1 MRGMIANTSVGSI
14 DTTTRRRIMTVLF
27 VGVFMAALD
36 SAIIAPAI
44 PALRAAFGVDNSQVG
59 LVTIVFGL
67 FTLSSTALMA
77 NLSDRYGHKQ
87 IYLMN
92 IVLFAIGSLMIVVAP
107 NFLIVLIGRAIQG
120 ASTGGITPTAG
131 AVIGDVFP
139 PEERGKML
147 GLIGATFGM
156 AFLIGPPV
164 ASLILT
170 VLSWQWIF
178 LLNLPVAVVIFWLG
192 LRNLPKA
199 ERREQLPPFDYIGIL
214 VLATMLSSLTLAIN
228 QVLDTELGL
237 TLWPWLY
244 GLAFVCL
251 PLLIWI
257 ESRSAAPIVPLSLFG
272 TRQLIVTYILCSGAG
287 FGMGSVVFISSVAVA
302 AFNTPAEQVGFWL
315 IPMVICS
322 SAASMIYGRMIN
334 RLGARMVMFQGFI
347 ILTAGMLVLGLG
359 SSNFWLYMLS
369 TLLIG
374 AGVGTVVGGTLRTVV
389 LEEVQPHERGI
400 AQGLV
405 NMGIAVGNLL
415 VVAVLGAIADS
426 RGGGLE
432 GLSLAYLVAAGVS
445 GVMIVISLALK
456 GKVVVA
462 A

>member
-1 MRGMIANTSVGSI
+1 MIADTNVGSI

-44 PALRAAFGVDNSQVG
+44 PALREAFGVDNSQVG

-92 IVLFAIGSLMIVVAP
+92 IVLFAIGSLLIVIAP
-107 NFLIVLIGRAIQG
+107 NFLTVLIGRAIQG

-199 ERREQLPPFDYIGIL
+199 PHSEKLPPFDYIGML

-228 QVLDTELGL
+228 RVLDTELGL
-237 TLWPWLY
+237 TLWPWLF
-244 GLAFVCL
+244 GIAFVSL

-257 ESRSAAPIVPLSLFG
+257 ESRSSSPIVPLRLFG

-287 FGMGSVVFISSVAVA
+287 FGMGSVVFITSVAVA
-302 AFNTPAEQVGFWL
+302 AFNTPAAQVGFWL

-347 ILTAGMLVLGLG
+347 ILTAGMLILGLG
-359 SSNFWLYMLS
+359 ASNFWLYMLA

-389 LEEVQPHERGI
+389 LEEVQAHERGI

-426 RGGGLE
+426 GGGGLQ

-445 GVMIVISLALK
+445 GVMIVISLALR
-456 GKVVVA
+456 GRA
-462 A
+462 ATA

>member
-1 MRGMIANTSVGSI
+1 MIANTSVGTI
-14 DTTTRRRIMTVLF
+14 DTTARRRIMTVLF

-44 PALRAAFGVDNSQVG
+44 PALRKAFGVDNSQVG

-92 IVLFAIGSLMIVVAP
+92 IVLFAIGSLMIAVAP
-107 NFLIVLIGRAIQG
+107 NFLMVLIGRAIQG
-120 ASTGGITPTAG
+120 ASTGGITPSAG

-170 VLSWQWIF
+170 ALSWQWIF
-178 LLNLPVAVVIFWLG
+178 LLNLPVAVVIFSLG
-192 LRNLPKA
+192 VRNLPTAPHTEK
-199 ERREQLPPFDYIGIL
+199 LPPFDYVGML
-214 VLATMLSSLTLAIN
+214 VLATMLSSLTLGIN
-228 QVLDTELGL
+228 RVLDTALGM
-237 TLWPWLY
+237 TLWPWLF

-257 ESRSAAPIVPLSLFG
+257 ESRSPAPIVPLRLFS
-272 TRQLIVTYILCSGAG
+272 TRQLVVTYILCSGAG
-287 FGMGSVVFISSVAVA
+287 FGMGSVVFITSVAVA

-315 IPMVICS
+315 IPMVLCS
-322 SAASMIYGRMIN
+322 TASSMLYGRMIN

-347 ILTAGMLVLGLG
+347 ILTAGMLALGLG
-359 SSNFWLYMLS
+359 GSNFWLYMLA

-389 LEEVQPHERGI
+389 LEEVQANERGI

-426 RGGGLE
+426 RGGGID
-432 GLSLAYLVAAGVS
+432 GLSLAYMVAAGVS
-445 GVMIVISLALK
+445 GVMIVISLALR
-456 GKVVVA
+456 GKASA